1 MTKHWPEQSILAPPA
16 LSHLGEHHDHQ
27 LDFHRNAH
35 RFPPGGVTRGSPV
48 QHWPRHPAQMVP
60 QQPPRLEKP
69 AARPEHLHSA
79 TAFMDKTAPPGSS
92 CPTAEDGP
100 FKRETV
106 NGDSWNNQREKNGT
120 SSSGKK
126 KNYQRYPKPP
136 YSYLAM
142 IAMVI
147 QRSPEKKLTLSEV
160 NMKTHCLC
168 GCAKSC
174 TLCVLGIG
182 RSAAWWYAFQQ
193 HFIYIIIVL
202 LARKCFHV
210 NSF

>member
-35 RFPPGGVTRGSPV
+35 SFPSSGLTRSSPV
-48 QHWPRHPAQMVP
+48 QFWPRHPAQMVP

-69 AARPEHLHSA
+69 AARSELIHSA
-79 TAFMDKTAPPGSS
+79 TAFMDKTATPASS
-92 CPTAEDGP
+92 CPNAVDGL

-106 NGDSWNNQREKNGT
+106 NRDSWNDEREKSST
-120 SSSGKK
+120 STGKK

-160 NMKTHCLC
+160 IMKINRFCLC
-168 GCAKSC
+168 VRSQSC
-174 TLCVLGIG
+174 T
-182 RSAAWWYAFQQ
+182 
-193 HFIYIIIVL
+193 
-202 LARKCFHV
+202 
-210 NSF
+210 